1 MSARRAE
8 RSADAPGLSLIAD
21 AWSLFAVFGDTR
33 LAATFTVETDDGARH
48 ELDGWRRD
56 AQQIIAKAGAMS
68 VACRA
73 TSSHDGLRIAMTL
86 SWAGAASIRLRSARF
101 TVNTVKLWPPTVA
114 PSALRVA
121 WCGAHSRSE
130 ESRSFARPLERDELL
145 TGWWV
150 GALAWD
156 RSIVLGASDFRR
168 FVTGVEHRRGSI
180 ATVQH
185 LEGLPL
191 DPGGALTLSP
201 VWLGV
206 ADGPPFAQLEA
217 YASEVAAAHHAK
229 APAPVCGWGTW
240 GHFFEEIDASLLRE
254 TAVTLDGIPGV
265 REAVRLVQID
275 DGWSEML
282 ASGKVSASWRP
293 NRRFPSGIA
302 PLAAEITATGR
313 ECGLWMI
320 PFTVN
325 EGSALAVDHPE
336 FLVRGS
342 DGAPQRVGGIGS
354 YCIDPTHT
362 RAAEWLGALFDDVH
376 DWGVRYL
383 KLDFLRGLLAPEPM
397 HPLDGLATPRRYAG
411 AATRVEAY
419 RRGLEI
425 IRASMGKDA
434 FLLACSAPAGP
445 GAGIVSAHRVG
456 PDIEPAWVG
465 KAGGVRDAARAVAA
479 NWFWNGRTW
488 INDPDYVIPCESED
502 ITRFWATIVAMS
514 GGSMILSAD
523 LAEMDRWVEELFA
536 FIAPP
541 IGKAARPLDLF
552 ENGPEPQL
560 WSLPLSKA
568 GREWHVVAMCN
579 WSDRPEELELDLSL
593 LGFGDAPVHLWDVWR
608 RRHRIVREG
617 TRILAEAHSAVLLRL
632 TAVSSEPT
640 VVGTDIHFGQGYL
653 DLVTEKWDAPARTL
667 TLKGALRRGSAYVWS
682 PATAGSADDND
693 GAYGNNVRRVPLVPG
708 ERTAVTFSRS
718 APPQAGA
725 GKARVRSAGS

>member
-1 MSARRAE
+1 
-8 RSADAPGLSLIAD
+8 LIAD
-21 AWSLFAVFGDTR
+21 AWTLFAVAGETR
-33 LAATFTVETDDGARH
+33 LAVTLVVESDDGATH

-56 AQQIIAKAGAMS
+56 GQNIIAKAGAMS
-68 VACRA
+68 LACRA
-73 TSSHDGLRIAMTL
+73 TTSHGGLRVSMTL
-86 SWAGAASIRLRSARF
+86 AWAGAAPIRLRSARF
-101 TVNTVKLWPPTVA
+101 SVSTAKLWPPTVA
-114 PSALRVA
+114 PSALRIA

-130 ESRSFARPLERDELL
+130 ESRSFARTLEHNELL

-150 GALAWD
+150 GALVFE
-156 RSIVLGASDFRR
+156 RSIVLGATDFRR

-180 ATVQH
+180 TALQQ
-185 LEGLPL
+185 LENLTLEPGASLP
-191 DPGGALTLSP
+191 LSP
-201 VWLGV
+201 VWLCV
-206 ADGPPFAQLEA
+206 AEGQPFAQLEA
-217 YASEVAAAHHAK
+217 YATEVAAVHHAK
-229 APAPVCGWGTW
+229 PPAPVCGWGTW

-254 TAVTLDGIPGV
+254 TAVTLDGIPGI

-282 ASGKVSASWRP
+282 SSGKVSASWRP

-325 EGSALAVDHPE
+325 EGSALAGEHPE
-336 FLVRGS
+336 FLVRGA
-342 DGAPQRVGGIGS
+342 DDAPQRVGGIGS
-354 YCIDPTHT
+354 FCIDPTHT

-397 HPLDGLATPRRYAG
+397 HPMDGLAATRRYAN
-411 AATRVEAY
+411 ATTRVEAY

-425 IRASMGKDA
+425 IRASMGRDA

-488 INDPDYVIPCESED
+488 ANDADYVIPCESESA
-502 ITRFWATIVAMS
+502 TRFWATIVAMS

-568 GREWHVVAMCN
+568 GRDWHVVAMCN
-579 WSDRPEELELDLSL
+579 WSDEPQELDLDLTL
-593 LGFGDAPVHLWDVWR
+593 LGFGQAPVHLWDVWR
-608 RRHRIVREG
+608 RRHRVVRES

-632 TAVSSEPT
+632 TAVSAEPT
-640 VVGTDIHFGQGYL
+640 VVGTDVHFGQGYL
-653 DLVTEKWDAPARTL
+653 DLATEKWDATSRTL
-667 TLKGALRRGSAYVWS
+667 TLKGALRRGNAYVWS
-682 PATAGSADDND
+682 PATAGFASLSD
-693 GAYGNNVRRVPLVPG
+693 GAFGDNVRCVPIVPG
-708 ERTAVTFSRS
+708 QLTAVTFSRS
-718 APPQAGA
+718 APRKPGA
-725 GKARVRSAGS
+725 RKARVRSAGS